1 MVELKISGCCK
12 SCRNID
18 LVMTPTVYYDGEDF
32 QNVYSIRCIHE
43 PVCAKLEKELSDGKT
58 DENI

>member
-12 SCRNID
+12 DCRHID
-18 LVMTPTVYYDGEDF
+18 LDMKKEVYFAGKDY
-32 QNVYSIRCIHE
+32 QNVYSLRCIHE
-43 PVCAKLEKELSDGKT
+43 PVCAKLEKELSVGKT